1 MNLNLPN
8 MNETTRANRL
18 HIALFG
24 ITNAGKSS
32 LINALT
38 EQELALVSAV
48 KGTTTDPVYKAMELL
63 PLGPVVF
70 IDTAGLD
77 DSGELGELRKKKTF
91 EVLQKTDLTLLVFD
105 ASVGVTEYDKE
116 ILQQLKGKKIPV
128 LGVLNKIDL
137 LSTGKEDAA
146 KAAQEIQAKVAEIE
160 KELDLKI
167 IPVSTETGQGV
178 QELKAFLGQ
187 FALPE
192 ADERRL
198 VADILP
204 SGEIGVLVTPIDASA
219 PKGRLILPQQ
229 QTLREMLD
237 HHITAVVC
245 QDTYYKDTLEKLKET
260 PCLVIT
266 DSQVFQKVNENTPA
280 NIPLTSFSI
289 LFARYKGDLKE
300 LVKGAQTVEKLQDGD
315 KILIAEACTHH
326 RQDDDIGAVKIPRW
340 LRQKTGKEL
349 IFENACGYSFPHN
362 LSEYALIVHCAGCML
377 NRRAMLYRISQ
388 AQAAGIPIVNY
399 GVLIAYLHG
408 ILERA
413 IGPFQQHM
421 G

>member
-1 MNLNLPN
+1 MNINLQS

-38 EQELALVSAV
+38 EQELALVSPV
-48 KGTTTDPVYKAMELL
+48 KGTTTDPVYKAMELF

-77 DSGELGELRKKKTF
+77 DASELGELRKRKTI
-91 EVLQKTDLTLLVFD
+91 EVLHKTDLALLVLD
-105 ASVGVTEYDKE
+105 ASVGLTTYDHE
-116 ILQQLKGKKIPV
+116 ILQHLKGKKIPI

-137 LSTGKEDAA
+137 FSTGKEEAA
-146 KAAQEIQAKVAEIE
+146 KKAQEISAKVAEIE

-167 IPVSTETGQGV
+167 IPVSTQTGQGV
-178 QELKAFLGQ
+178 QELKVFLGQ

-192 ADERRL
+192 ADERLL
-198 VADILP
+198 VADILH

-237 HHITAVVC
+237 HQIIAVVC
-245 QDTYYKDTLEKLKET
+245 QDTNLRDTLAKLSEQ
-260 PCLVIT
+260 PRLVIT
-266 DSQVFQKVNENTPA
+266 DAQVFQKVNADTPA
-280 NIPLTSFSI
+280 HIPLTAFSI
-289 LFARYKGDLKE
+289 LFARYKGDLRE
-300 LVKGAQTVEKLQDGD
+300 LVKGARTVEKLQDGD

-326 RQDDDIGAVKIPRW
+326 RQDDDIGTVKIPRW
-340 LRQKTGKEL
+340 LRQKTGKKL
-349 IFENACGYSFPHN
+349 IFEHASGYSFPNN

-377 NRRAMLYRISQ
+377 NRRAMLYRLSQ

-408 ILERA
+408 ILDRVLE
-413 IGPFQQHM
+413 PFQELFR
-421 G
+421 

>member
-1 MNLNLPN
+1 MKTNLLS
-8 MNETTRANRL
+8 MNETARANRL
-18 HIALFG
+18 HIALLG

-38 EQELALVSAV
+38 EQELALVSPV
-48 KGTTTDPVYKAMELL
+48 KGTTTDPVYKAMELF

-77 DSGELGELRKKKTF
+77 DTSELGELRKKKTF
-91 EVLQKTDLTLLVFD
+91 EVLQKTDLAILVFD
-105 ASVGVTEYDKE
+105 AAIGVTAFDRE
-116 ILQQLKGKKIPV
+116 ILQHLKGKKIPV

-137 LSTGKEDAA
+137 FSIGKKEPAEAA
-146 KAAQEIQAKVAEIE
+146 PEIQAKVAAIE
-160 KELDLKI
+160 KEFDLKI

-178 QELKAFLGQ
+178 QELKVFLGQ

-192 ADERRL
+192 AEERLL
-198 VADILP
+198 VADLLHA
-204 SGEIGVLVTPIDASA
+204 GEIGVLVTPIDASA

-237 HHITAVVC
+237 HHIIAVVC
-245 QDTYYKDTLEKLKET
+245 QDTYLKDTLAKLSEL
-260 PCLVIT
+260 PHLVIT
-266 DSQVFQKVNENTPA
+266 DAQVFQKVNADMPA
-280 NIPLTSFSI
+280 NIPLTAFSI

-326 RQDDDIGAVKIPRW
+326 RQDDDIGTVKIPRW
-340 LRQKTGKEL
+340 LRQKTGKKL
-349 IFENACGYSFPHN
+349 IFEHTSGYSFPNN

-377 NRRAMLYRISQ
+377 NRRAMLYRLSQ

-399 GVLIAYLHG
+399 GVLIASLHG

-413 IGPFQQHM
+413 LEPFQELFR
-421 G
+421 

>member
-1 MNLNLPN
+1 MKTNLPD
-8 MNETTRANRL
+8 MNETARANRL
-18 HIALFG
+18 HIALLG

-38 EQELALVSAV
+38 EQELALVSPV
-48 KGTTTDPVYKAMELL
+48 KGTTTDPVYKAMELF

-77 DSGELGELRKKKTF
+77 DASELGELRKKKTF
-91 EVLQKTDLTLLVFD
+91 EVLQKTDLAILVLD
-105 ASVGVTEYDKE
+105 ASVGVTAFDRE
-116 ILQQLKGKKIPV
+116 ILQHLKGKKILA

-137 LSTGKEDAA
+137 LSAGQSETA
-146 KAAQEIQAKVAEIE
+146 KAAPVIQAKAAAIA

-178 QELKAFLGQ
+178 RELRAFLGQ
-187 FALPE
+187 LALPE
-192 ADERRL
+192 AEERLL
-198 VADILP
+198 VADLLHA
-204 SGEIGVLVTPIDASA
+204 GEIGVLVTPIDASA

-237 HHITAVVC
+237 HQIIAVVC
-245 QDTYYKDTLEKLKET
+245 QDSYLKDTLAKLSEQ
-260 PCLVIT
+260 PRLVIT
-266 DSQVFQKVNENTPA
+266 DAQVFQKVNADTPA
-280 NIPLTSFSI
+280 HIPLTAFSI

-300 LVKGAQTVEKLQDGD
+300 LVKGARTVEKLQDGD
-315 KILIAEACTHH
+315 KVLIAEACTHH
-326 RQDDDIGAVKIPRW
+326 RQDDDIGTVKIPNW
-340 LRQKTGKEL
+340 LRQKTGKQL
-349 IFENACGYSFPHN
+349 IFEHASGYSFPDN

-377 NRRAMLYRISQ
+377 NRRAMLYRLHQ

-413 IGPFQQHM
+413 LEPFPELFQ
-421 G
+421 